1 MANLGREGG
10 SRIVRSLAALALIGG
25 MTVAA
30 SLASL
35 VAGPSPAGAATCG
48 VALGTPFLSAGAG
61 SGSFL
66 VPVNPTVPGESC
78 TTTISVVAAI
88 VGLNGSDPSN
98 VGGNGAL
105 YNLKITE
112 LPSQPSPQIDW
123 YWSPRCADPSNPTYG
138 FRVNSPTAGS
148 VLLPNVNASPC
159 ADFGNVTHSNL
170 VAPTVVLSNPNLYVG
185 FAPTPDDLGYWLV
198 TAGGAS
204 SHYGQAGNFSLFQ
217 NGPAMVGAAT
227 AGPGGYWM
235 AASDGGVYTLG
246 NALYYG
252 SMGGQSLNAPVVG
265 IASTPD
271 HGGYWLVA
279 SDGGVFAFGDAKFF
293 GSVPGQLQPGQSL
306 NAPVVGIAP
315 SPTGNGYW
323 VVAADGG
330 VFSFGDAAFHGS
342 VPGQLHPGQ
351 SLNAPVVAA
360 AGNGMGGYWL
370 VAADGGV
377 FSFGAAFKGSLGGQ
391 ALNAPITAMAATSTG
406 NGYWLLGGDGG
417 VFAFPDAP
425 FLGSAG

>member
-1 MANLGREGG
+1 MRAQ
-10 SRIVRSLAALALIGG
+10 
-25 MTVAA
+25 
-30 SLASL
+30 
-35 VAGPSPAGAATCG
+35 GAA
-48 VALGTPFLSAGAG
+48 A
-61 SGSFL
+61 FL

-246 NALYYG
+246 NALFYG
-252 SMGGQSLNAPVVG
+252 SMGGQTLNAPVVG

-351 SLNAPVVAA
+351 SLNAPVVGCGRQRHGRLLAR
-360 AGNGMGGYWL
+360 GGRRRRVLLRRGLQGLARRPGAQRADHRDGRHLDGERLLAPGRRRRGVRLPRCPVPRLGWL
-370 VAADGGV
+370 TVEREVVVA
-377 FSFGAAFKGSLGGQ
+377 
-391 ALNAPITAMAATSTG
+391 
-406 NGYWLLGGDGG
+406 
-417 VFAFPDAP
+417 
-425 FLGSAG
+425 